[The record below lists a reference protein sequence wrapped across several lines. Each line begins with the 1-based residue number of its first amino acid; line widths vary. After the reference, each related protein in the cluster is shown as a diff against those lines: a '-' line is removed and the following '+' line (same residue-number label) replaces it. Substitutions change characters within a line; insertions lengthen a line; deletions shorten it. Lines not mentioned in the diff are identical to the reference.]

1 MRTGKLMILCLLLLL
16 ATTAMA
22 ADKGIIDLTS
32 VAEVEIT
39 VTNAQGKPETKRVEA
54 DKANV
59 TPGDAVIFTTHYVN
73 NGTEQASSIVINN
86 PMPENMTY
94 IDGSAEGTA
103 TIIVVSA
110 DKGKTFGAPG
120 TLKVKDKKG
129 NERPAGPADYTNI
142 RWTLKNPL
150 PPGMKGSVSFKAKVL

>member
-1 MRTGKLMILCLLLLL
+1 MKNGKLMFLCLLLLL

-22 ADKGIIDLTS
+22 ADKGIIALTS
-32 VAEVEIT
+32 VAETEVT
-39 VTNAQGKPETKRVEA
+39 VNNAQGKPEKKRVEA
-54 DKANV
+54 DKANI
-59 TPGDAVIFTTHYVN
+59 TPGDIVIFTTHYVN
-73 NGTEQASSIVINN
+73 NGNEPASSIVINN

-94 IDGSAEGTA
+94 IEGSAEGAGTV
-103 TIIVVSA
+103 IELSV

-129 NERPAGPADYTNI
+129 KERPAGPADYTNI

-150 PPGMKGSVSFKAKVL
+150 PPGMKGSVSFRAKVA